1 MKELT
6 QKEFEEQIERVID
19 GQIGRK
25 ALAKELETDI
35 RTLNRK
41 ITELA
46 DTNPNLYFK
55 FIEKF
60 PYKPKE
66 IKLNLEELA
75 LYAIQKG
82 TRQAAIKFSISQRT
96 VTRKVNKLKKS
107 NLNYMGYFVVK
118 NTFKVNIFQK

>member
-6 QKEFEEQIERVID
+6 QQEFEEQIERVID
-19 GQIGRK
+19 GKIGRK

-46 DTNPNLYFK
+46 DTNPDLYFK

-66 IKLNLEELA
+66 IKLNLVFHKEL
-75 LYAIQKG
+75 LQEK
-82 TRQAAIKFSISQRT
+82 
-96 VTRKVNKLKKS
+96 
-107 NLNYMGYFVVK
+107 
-118 NTFKVNIFQK
+118 